1 MQQTRFVPLV
11 SLICIAT
18 VMFIFWTSRVLSK
31 CSQRSTL
38 VMVREPGKVREQR
51 IAARETVSDSLEES
65 QCFSVWELLNS
76 EYELMHIPSFSYD
89 ESIYIFSTAMS
100 VREQSVY
107 IMLPNPATEEWPM
120 KHNFKSQ
127 FSCSFGPVSQAG
139 NYTPAQIV
147 DEVDGHYYVLICRIP
162 QPLLECVIQ
171 RSGVHQA
178 SETYIAM
185 CLIVNLHISSNVS
198 RKEPRVPPLI
208 ARFKV
213 CQPKQ
218 HRRDYLALCAQPVTS
233 RIWPIIPQWLEYNL
247 MVGVEHFY
255 LYSATGTREGL
266 QHAVRPYFDSSQVTF
281 KSWMAQHWPGRRTI
295 FRQIVA
301 QCDCLYS
308 LKDHAK
314 WILFVDVDEYVLPAP
329 QFRDVKSF
337 LRNFTKFAAI
347 SMKSFNY
354 QYPPQHGNDKQ
365 YFTQELF
372 LPAK

>member
-38 VMVREPGKVREQR
+38 AMVRERSKVREQR
-51 IAARETVSDSLEES
+51 IAAEETVSDSLEES
-65 QCFSVWELLNS
+65 PCFSVWELLNS

-107 IMLPNPATEEWPM
+107 IMLPNTAAEQWPM

-127 FSCSFGPVSQAG
+127 FSCSFGSEAVSQEH
-139 NYTPAQIV
+139 NYTPAQRV

-171 RSGVHQA
+171 RSGVQQA
-178 SETYIAM
+178 SKTYMAM
-185 CLIVNLHISSNVS
+185 CLIVNLHIQSNVS
-198 RKEPRVPPLI
+198 EKEQRVPPLI

-218 HRRDYLALCAQPVTS
+218 HRRDYLALCAQPITS
-233 RIWPIIPQWLEYNL
+233 R
-247 MVGVEHFY
+247 V
-255 LYSATGTREGL
+255 S
-266 QHAVRPYFDSSQVTF
+266 
-281 KSWMAQHWPGRRTI
+281 
-295 FRQIVA
+295 
-301 QCDCLYS
+301 C
-308 LKDHAK
+308 
-314 WILFVDVDEYVLPAP
+314 
-329 QFRDVKSF
+329 VKS
-337 LRNFTKFAAI
+337 TV
-347 SMKSFNY
+347 SPMS
-354 QYPPQHGNDKQ
+354 
-365 YFTQELF
+365 YFTFGDFILSMHNVIRTLNVSCKLHVVVHVQQVFKRLYTH
-372 LPAK
+372 ATYGVKHRR